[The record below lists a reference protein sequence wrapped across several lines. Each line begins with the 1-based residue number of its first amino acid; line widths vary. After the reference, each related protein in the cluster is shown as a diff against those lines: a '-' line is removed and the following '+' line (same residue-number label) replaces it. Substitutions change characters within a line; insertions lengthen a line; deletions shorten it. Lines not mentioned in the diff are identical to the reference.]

1 MKYEAPIC
9 EVVRIDEDDIIRTSG
24 DTKKMSIDPLDL
36 EFN

>member
-24 DTKKMSIDPLDL
+24 DTKKMSIDALDL
-36 EFN
+36 EF